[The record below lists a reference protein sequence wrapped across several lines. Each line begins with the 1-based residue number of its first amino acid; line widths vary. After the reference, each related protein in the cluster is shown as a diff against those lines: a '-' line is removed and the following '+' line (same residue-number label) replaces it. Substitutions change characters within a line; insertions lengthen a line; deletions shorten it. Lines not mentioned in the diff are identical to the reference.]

1 MRIMI
6 STDGKESSPPT
17 SQEGLPATRRFKP
30 KAVALSAALIFCITA
45 PHHAYAELPE
55 MGVFANAHEL
65 SDDVLGE
72 TRGKFVSG
80 GQIMTF
86 GVQMMTEWITSSGE
100 VINASGRLA
109 ISMGQGQ
116 PRVSFE
122 PVINVHQV
130 QVNQVAVS
138 QGTNVVSGSKGLDSV
153 TGVVQ
158 SIQVAGNANGIG
170 NSIGVSVRRYNGGHG
185 VNTSN
190 SPGNLNVITP
200 SGNAASVSLAN
211 NGLSVAVDV
220 VDQGQAQQAIR
231 SISQG
236 NGQVMQS
243 VRLGGSLNQIR
254 NMINLDIQTRIDRTG
269 PNLNQQQ
276 VLSSL
281 RQLSPTLNF

>member
-1 MRIMI
+1 MKIMM
-6 STDGKESSPPT
+6 STDGKDTPPPT

-30 KAVALSAALIFCITA
+30 KAVALSAALLFCIAA

-55 MGVFANAHEL
+55 MGIFANAQEL

-86 GVQMMTEWITSSGE
+86 GVQMVTKWVTSSGE

-130 QVNQVAVS
+130 QVNQIAAS
-138 QGTNVVSGSKGLDSV
+138 QGSNVVSGSKGLDSV

-170 NSIGVSVRRYNGGHG
+170 NSIAVSVKRYQGGNDALSG
-185 VNTSN
+185 N
-190 SPGNLNVITP
+190 SSGNLNVITP

-254 NMINLDIQTRIDRTG
+254 NMINLDIQTRMNQTG
-269 PNLNQQQ
+269 PTINQQQ

-281 RQLSPTLNF
+281 RHLAPNLNF

>member
-1 MRIMI
+1 MKTMI
-6 STDGKESSPPT
+6 SADSTDDRPPI
-17 SQEGLPATRRFKP
+17 SQEGPTAVRRFKP
-30 KAVALSAALIFCITA
+30 RAIALSAALLLCATL
-45 PHHAYAELPE
+45 PHQAHAELPE
-55 MGVFANAHEL
+55 MGVFANSQEL

-72 TRGKFVSG
+72 ARGKFVSG
-80 GQIMTF
+80 SQVMTF
-86 GVQMMTEWITSSGE
+86 GVQMVTEWITSSGE

-122 PVINVHQV
+122 PVINVHQL
-130 QVNQVAVS
+130 QVSQVAAS
-138 QGTNVVSGSKGLDSV
+138 QGTNVVSGSTGLDSV

-158 SIQVAGNANGIG
+158 SIQVAGNTNGIG
-170 NSIGVSVRRYNGGHG
+170 NSIGISVKRYSGDSDAPTANA
-185 VNTSN
+185 S
-190 SPGNLNVITP
+190 GNLNVITP
-200 SGNAASVSLAN
+200 SGNTASVTLSN

-220 VDQGQAQQAIR
+220 VDQGQAHQAIR

-254 NMINLDIQTRIDRTG
+254 NMINLDIQTRINRSGSTV
-269 PNLNQQQ
+269 NQQQ

-281 RQLSPTLNF
+281 RQLSPNLNF

>member
-1 MRIMI
+1 MKIMM
-6 STDGKESSPPT
+6 STGGKENRSSI
-17 SQEGLPATRRFKP
+17 SQESPLAVRRLKP
-30 KAVALSAALIFCITA
+30 KAVAISAALLFCVTA
-45 PHHAYAELPE
+45 PHQAYAELPE
-55 MGVFANAHEL
+55 MSVFANAQEL
-65 SDDVLGE
+65 TDDVLGE

-86 GVQMMTEWITSSGE
+86 GVQMVTEWVTSSGE

-109 ISMGQGQ
+109 ISMEQGQ

-130 QVNQVAVS
+130 QVNQIAAS
-138 QGTNVVSGSKGLDSV
+138 QGSNVVSGSKGLDSV

-170 NSIGVSVRRYNGGHG
+170 NSIAVSVKRYQGGNDALSG
-185 VNTSN
+185 N
-190 SPGNLNVITP
+190 SSGNLNVITP

-254 NMINLDIQTRIDRTG
+254 NMINLDIQTRMNQTG
-269 PNLNQQQ
+269 PTINQQQ

-281 RQLSPTLNF
+281 RHLAPNLNF